1 MDNGYFISF
10 ILAFRC
16 RNVYNERQFCFP
28 QDMPFRSLC
37 VHAPR
42 ARVWD
47 ISISLNCVVITFFL
61 LIVFQFL
68 RDFKYNE
75 YIDIDRRLEV
85 TKRRRQNRL
94 MSTSVPLREVILR
107 IRRGIPLSKKYVI
120 RELGSPH
127 WTQDIGHSF
136 SQYGPTQGGE

>member
-68 RDFKYNE
+68 RDLKYNK
-75 YIDIDRRLEV
+75 YIEIDRRLEV
-85 TKRRRQNRL
+85 SFVYNISPTRRSQNRL
-94 MSTSVPLREVILR
+94 MSASAPLQEVILR
-107 IRRGIPLSKKYVI
+107 IRRVIPLSKKYVI

-127 WTQDIGHSF
+127 WT
-136 SQYGPTQGGE
+136 